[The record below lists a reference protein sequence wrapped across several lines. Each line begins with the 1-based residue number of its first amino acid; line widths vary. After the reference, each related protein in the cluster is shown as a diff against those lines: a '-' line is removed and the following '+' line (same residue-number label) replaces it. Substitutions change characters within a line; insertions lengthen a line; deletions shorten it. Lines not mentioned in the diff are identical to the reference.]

1 LSIFSTGHHSY
12 TLQNT
17 RLDEQPSGYAH
28 SQQVFAGLR
37 FRILRVLCGHQTV
50 FVWMWNSQFTPLPV
64 LSKPIDLKSRHFEET
79 PLAHRAASVKKG
91 PKQPFAAI

>member
-1 LSIFSTGHHSY
+1 
-12 TLQNT
+12 
-17 RLDEQPSGYAH
+17 
-28 SQQVFAGLR
+28 
-37 FRILRVLCGHQTV
+37 
-50 FVWMWNSQFTPLPV
+50 MWNSQFTPLPV